1 MRVVFFSSISNNTKR
16 FVDKLGVDGIRIPIK
31 IKESITVDEE
41 YILIVPTY
49 SGGNGD
55 TRGAVPKQVIH
66 FLNDE
71 NNRKLCRGV
80 IASGNTNHGDTYCIA
95 GPIISNKINVPLL
108 YQFELLGT
116 TKDVEEVKKIL
127 EGMK

>member
-66 FLNDE
+66 FLNDK
-71 NNRKLCRGV
+71 NNRK
-80 IASGNTNHGDTYCIA
+80 
-95 GPIISNKINVPLL
+95 
-108 YQFELLGT
+108 
-116 TKDVEEVKKIL
+116 
-127 EGMK
+127 

>member
-71 NNRKLCRGV
+71 NNRKLCRVV
-80 IASGNTNHGDTYCIA
+80 IASGNTNFGNTYCIA
-95 GPIISNKINVPLL
+95 GPIISKKINVPLL
-108 YQFELLGT
+108 YRFELLGT